1 MALRKITIVATLM
14 VGLQVCQILAL
25 GPTTL
30 GSLLANNIQT
40 LSSFLAAAVC
50 FAALR
55 RSRGMCRP
63 FWLLVGLG
71 IGSWGI
77 ANLGWTYYEEVLHT
91 IPAAGSAVR
100 FLFEMPLMFFAMAL
114 FLDPERDSPRFSA
127 ELLLDSLQIIIAF
140 YFLFPLVYSR
150 SREVDPHGVHL
161 RGIWVLLIESV
172 VLVVLAIVQMTR
184 DNRPQLRSLYAG
196 FLLFIVW
203 YSVIEFLD
211 FSYENPAGTWHD
223 LLWTLTLLGG
233 AFWAASWKSAGKTQ
247 TGAVVRPRTITKLMA
262 TNATF
267 ALAPLIVLLEVKQVG
282 PEQHFLRFSLLA
294 ISILC
299 FAVRLA
305 LSEYRQSR
313 QLESLRQREL
323 QLESA
328 KSELSVQKAFLEQ
341 FIESAPEAIAIVDLN
356 MIVQRINREF
366 TRLFGYAPEDA
377 CGQYLDAL
385 IVPSDKNAESISLG
399 QDVLR
404 GNTAA
409 LETVRK
415 SKDGVVIDVSVL
427 VSPVK
432 LGEGKGA
439 LFCIYRDIRERK
451 QVENQLRQSQ
461 KMEAVG
467 RLAGGVAH
475 DFNNLLGVILGHT
488 EILGQQVGP
497 VERKKTQAIGAAV
510 KRASSL
516 TNQLLAF
523 SRKQVLQPTVLNLN
537 AVAAE
542 TEKMLRRLIGEDIRL
557 DVHLDPELG
566 AVKADSGQIVQ
577 VILNLAINARDAMP
591 HGGALTIKTAN
602 VDIREGTVRQGVP
615 VHAGGYALLAV
626 SDTGTGMDRD
636 TLAHIFEPFFTTKP
650 VGKGTGLGLATVY
663 GIIKQSAG
671 YIFADSELGRGTT
684 FQVYLPRVQESIE
697 LLALQESRSET
708 PRGSETILLVE
719 DEAALLDLISA
730 SLQDSGYTVLEAVD
744 GVEALYLAERHDG
757 VIHALVTDVVMPQM
771 SGPELSRRITAMR
784 PEIKVLY
791 MSGYADH
798 ALTPMGALDAKVVFL
813 QKPFQLG
820 NLAQKVREVL
830 DETPASVPQDHRRFT
845 RSAGL
850 SS

>member
-1 MALRKITIVATLM
+1 MALRKITIVAILI
-14 VGLQVCQILAL
+14 VGLQVCQILTL

-40 LSSFLAAAVC
+40 LSSFLAAVIC

-55 RSRGMCRP
+55 RSHGMCRL

-71 IGSWGI
+71 MGSWGI
-77 ANLGWTYYEEVLHT
+77 ANLGWTYSEEVLHT
-91 IPAAGSAVR
+91 IPAAGSTVR
-100 FLFEMPLMFFAMAL
+100 FLFEVPLMFFATAM

-140 YFLFPLVYSR
+140 YFLFPLIYSH
-150 SREVDPHGVHL
+150 SREVGPHGVHI

-172 VLVVLAIVQMTR
+172 VLVILAIVQMTR
-184 DNRPQLRSLYAG
+184 DNRPHMHTLYAG
-196 FLLFIVW
+196 FLLFIIW
-203 YSVIEFLD
+203 FSLTEYLD

-223 LLWTLTLLGG
+223 LLWTLALLGG
-233 AFWAASWKSAGKTQ
+233 AFWAASWKPGVETQ
-247 TGAVVRPRTITKLMA
+247 TGAVVRRSIGKLMA

-267 ALAPLIVLLEVKQVG
+267 ALVPLIVLLEVKQVG
-282 PEQHFLRFSLLA
+282 PGQHFLRFSLLA

-299 FAVRLA
+299 FTARLA
-305 LSEYRQSR
+305 LSEYRQSQ

-341 FIESAPEAIAIVDLN
+341 LIESAPEAIAIVDLN
-356 MIVQRINREF
+356 MIVQRINQEF
-366 TRLFGYAPEDA
+366 TRLFGYTPEDA
-377 CGQYLDAL
+377 CGRHLHAL
-385 IVPSDKNAESISLG
+385 IVPSEERAEAVALG
-399 QDVLR
+399 QEVLR

-415 SKDGVVIDVSVL
+415 SKDGFVIDVSVL

-439 LFCIYRDIRERK
+439 IYCIYRDIRERK

-488 EILGQQVGP
+488 EILSKHVGP
-497 VERKKTQAIGAAV
+497 AERKKTQAIEAAV

-523 SRKQVLQPTVLNLN
+523 SRKQVLQLTVLNLN

-557 DVHLDPELG
+557 DVHLDPDLG
-566 AVKADSGQIVQ
+566 AVKADAGQIVQ

-591 HGGALTIKTAN
+591 SGGSLTIKTAN
-602 VDIREGTVRQGVP
+602 VDFRECAVRQGVP
-615 VHAGGYALLAV
+615 VQPGAYVLLAV

-636 TLAHIFEPFFTTKP
+636 TLGHIFEPFFTTKP

-671 YIFADSELGRGTT
+671 YIFADSELGSGTT
-684 FQVYLPRVQESIE
+684 FQVYLPRVEESIE
-697 LLALQESRSET
+697 PLPLQGSRTEI
-708 PRGSETILLVE
+708 PRGSETVLLVE

-730 SLQDSGYTVLEAVD
+730 SLLDSGYTVLEAVD
-744 GVEALYLAERHDG
+744 GVEALYLAERHKG
-757 VIHALVTDVVMPQM
+757 VIHALLTDVVMPQM
-771 SGPELSRRITAMR
+771 SGPELSRRIAALR

-791 MSGYADH
+791 MSGYVDN
-798 ALTPMGALDAKVVFL
+798 ALTPLGALDAKVVFL
-813 QKPFQLG
+813 QKPFELG
-820 NLAQKVREVL
+820 KLAQKVREVL
-830 DETPASVPQDHRRFT
+830 DEAPASVPQDRQPFT